1 MWFSSLLCEA
11 ARALCSWI
19 WTLTWVSLR
28 TPRLEDWWVWQ
39 EFFLPQA
46 LPFHDPT
53 TSSFQR
59 FNVAVTRAKA
69 LLIVVGNPLLLGH
82 DPDWKA

>member
-1 MWFSSLLCEA
+1 M
-11 ARALCSWI
+11 
-19 WTLTWVSLR
+19 
-28 TPRLEDWWVWQ
+28 WQ

>member
-1 MWFSSLLCEA
+1 M
-11 ARALCSWI
+11 
-19 WTLTWVSLR
+19 T
-28 TPRLEDWWVWQ
+28 
-39 EFFLPQA
+39 
-46 LPFHDPT
+46 T